1 MKNLVSRLEAIAR
14 HENSLF
20 PDVKAGELASELA
33 FLDRLGVVPAAIR
46 IDTENLAHA
55 LEQALPFREMGRSNV
70 RIDEAVSHAA
80 DLCSRT
86 LATVKR
92 LIEQH
97 AEEVALSVCAAGP
110 EEPEGDAGPV
120 TQDRPRL
127 AAQSAFPRPALVDD
141 SPIFLERR
149 EISFLDGDTG
159 FGRVSGEAVIMELG
173 RSNTAAP
180 VESAVL
186 PEGALLR
193 FAPGESFVLESGGM
207 ILGDRTTAPKAT
219 RALTILCEA
228 GEGGVTLYGPAV
240 VRFVGFPAGTLGRVA
255 GVLEQFLAHTCH
267 VRCPAMD
274 NNPRA
279 AVESGLRETD
289 DVNFIT
295 DNIPVEI
302 TEGRLHADL
311 VSMWPGCSFSQAHPN
326 RMNYPET
333 RNDFFRKYLEFAL
346 CIRKSRGM
354 NFIPE
359 TMILAR
365 KGEEIR
371 FIDVPKALP
380 APRRGQAMT
389 A

>member
-14 HENSLF
+14 HEETLF
-20 PDVKAGELASELA
+20 PDVKAGDLASELA
-33 FLDRLGVVPAAIR
+33 FLDRLGFVSAPIR
-46 IDTENLAHA
+46 IDIENLVHA
-55 LEQALPFREMGRSNV
+55 LEQALPFREMGRSNA

-80 DLCSRT
+80 DLCART
-86 LATVKR
+86 LSTVKR

-110 EEPEGDAGPV
+110 EGTEADREPV

-127 AAQSAFPRPALVDD
+127 AAQPALPRPALVDD

-149 EISFLDGDTG
+149 EISFLDGETG
-159 FGRVSGEAVIMELG
+159 FGRVSGEAVIMKLG
-173 RSNTAAP
+173 RSSTAAP

-207 ILGDRTTAPKAT
+207 ILGDRATAPKAT
-219 RALTILCEA
+219 HAMTILCEA

-240 VRFVGFPAGTLGRVA
+240 VRFVGFPAGTLSRA
-255 GVLEQFLAHTCH
+255 AEVLERFLANACR
-267 VRCPAMD
+267 VRCGEVN

-279 AVESGLRETD
+279 ALENGLRTVD
-289 DVNFIT
+289 DVDFVTI
-295 DNIPVEI
+295 DVPHEI
-302 TEGRLHADL
+302 TSGRLHADL
-311 VSMWPGCSFSQAHPN
+311 VSMWPGCSFSQIHPN
-326 RMNYPET
+326 SMNSQES
-333 RNDFFRKYLEFAL
+333 RIDFLQKHVEFAL
-346 CIRKSRGM
+346 SIKRSRGM

-380 APRRGQAMT
+380 APRRVQAMM